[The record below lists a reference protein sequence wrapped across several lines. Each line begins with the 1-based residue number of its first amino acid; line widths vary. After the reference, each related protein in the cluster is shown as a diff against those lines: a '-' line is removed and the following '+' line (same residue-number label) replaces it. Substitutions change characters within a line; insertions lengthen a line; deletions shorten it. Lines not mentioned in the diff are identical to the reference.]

1 LIIKRLRSAKKTGM
15 RIDLLNI
22 KFSTKGGKEMKKLFK
37 KFETAMTAVAF
48 AEAGEFDT
56 ARQIMNE
63 DRPRKTDR
71 PSDRKRPVDRKIMRA
86 D

>member
-1 LIIKRLRSAKKTGM
+1 MKT
-15 RIDLLNI
+15 LL
-22 KFSTKGGKEMKKLFK
+22 K
-37 KFETAMTAVAF
+37 KFETAMVAVSF

-71 PSDRKRPVDRKIMRA
+71 PSTYKRPVARKELRA